1 MYFKRRRL
9 LDFDYSS
16 NGAYFVTIC
25 TIQKRNY
32 YWCNDQFAT
41 SNNIQLTDVGET
53 VRSVVEQISKTIA
66 SIQIDNYVIMPNHI
80 HLLVVLNDSSYT
92 ISNIVRFIK
101 TQTTKQIGY
110 SIFQRSFHDHIIRD
124 ATEYE
129 KIWNYIEDNPR
140 KWNEDKYYLAL

>member
-1 MYFKRRRL
+1 
-9 LDFDYSS
+9 
-16 NGAYFVTIC
+16 
-25 TIQKRNY
+25 
-32 YWCNDQFAT
+32 
-41 SNNIQLTDVGET
+41 
-53 VRSVVEQISKTIA
+53 
-66 SIQIDNYVIMPNHI
+66 MPNHI

>member
-25 TIQKRNY
+25 TLQKLNY
-32 YWCNDQFAT
+32 FWCRDQFT
-41 SNNIQLTDVGET
+41 ITQNIQLTDAGKT
-53 VRSVVEQISKTIA
+53 VRSVVEQISKMNP
-66 SIQIDNYVIMPNHI
+66 SIQIDNFVIMPNHI

-124 ATEYE
+124 AAEYE